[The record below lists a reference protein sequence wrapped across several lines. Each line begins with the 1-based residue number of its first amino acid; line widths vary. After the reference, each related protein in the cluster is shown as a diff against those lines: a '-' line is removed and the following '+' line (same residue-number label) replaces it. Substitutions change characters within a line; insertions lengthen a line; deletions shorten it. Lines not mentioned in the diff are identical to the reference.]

1 MLKRG
6 AIWLRDFR
14 QTKAFDLLAAS
25 PLIVWFLFGLRE
37 QAPLTALRL
46 TELLQGTVTLLDFLQ
61 LIALIGSFFLTFL
74 LIYLL
79 VIRKTPELRSRGALP
94 RAVAVCGTF
103 IANGFLYLKAVP
115 LSLPA
120 QALADLLII
129 GSTIGS
135 LVSVSR
141 LGASFSVM
149 PEARALVT
157 TGPYALVR
165 HPLYLAENIGTLG
178 LMLQFQQPW
187 ASLLGAAA
195 ILVQYWRTIFE
206 ESVLLEAYPD
216 YATYR
221 AHTWRFLPYVF

>member
-14 QTKAFDLLAAS
+14 QTKVFDLLAAS
-25 PLIVWFLFGLRE
+25 PLIVWFLLGLRE
-37 QAPLTALRL
+37 QAPLTGLRL
-46 TELLQGTVTLLDFLQ
+46 TELLGGTVNLLDFLQ

-79 VIRKTPELRSRGALP
+79 IIRKTPELRSRGALP

-103 IANGFLYLKAVP
+103 IANGFLHLKAVP
-115 LSLPA
+115 LSLPV

-129 GSTIGS
+129 GGTIGS
-135 LVSVSR
+135 LVSVSC

-157 TGPYALVR
+157 TGPYALIR
-165 HPLYLAENIGTLG
+165 HPLYLSENIGTLG

-187 ASLLGAAA
+187 ASLLGAAS

-216 YATYR
+216 YTTYR